1 MSRYAKEKYP
11 WDECIKDQL
20 EQYGDQEIAEKVC
33 GKIKAQSQSKSASRI
48 ASRYLQSSRM
58 KSLMMEIDDS
68 DEAWDYLH
76 DSPIDRRTKAQTFI
90 RALVNGVPL
99 SREQKSS
106 IVDAQNA
113 LTYATG
119 GDEPFDVIPEKSR
132 RLIRHLAYRNERK
145 LMARLPLLPAG
156 IVYKDEIRR
165 LFGS

>member
-20 EQYGDQEIAEKVC
+20 EQYGDQEVAEKVC
-33 GKIKAQSQSKSASRI
+33 GKIKAQSQSKPASRI

-76 DSPIDRRTKAQTFI
+76 DSPIDRRTKALTFI
-90 RALVNGVPL
+90 RALRSSVNL
-99 SREQKSS
+99 NREQETAVA
-106 IVDAQNA
+106 IALDA
-113 LTYATG
+113 LTYVSG
-119 GDEPFDVIPEKSR
+119 GAEPSDIIPDKAR
-132 RLIRHLAYRNERK
+132 KMIRHLAYRNERK
-145 LMARLPLLPAG
+145 LMTRLPALPAG